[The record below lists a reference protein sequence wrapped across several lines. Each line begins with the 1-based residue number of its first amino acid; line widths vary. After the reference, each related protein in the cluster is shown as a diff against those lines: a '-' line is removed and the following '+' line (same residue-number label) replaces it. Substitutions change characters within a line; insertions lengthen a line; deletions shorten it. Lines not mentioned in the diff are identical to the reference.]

1 MVWAVANSNLAL
13 VKYWGKADEGAR
25 HPATPSLSV
34 TLDSLSTVA
43 RVELSKQWSEDLI
56 EGVPSAAASR
66 VHVFFDRLRS
76 RFGLSSHARVWLK
89 SNFPVAAGL
98 ASSASTFAAVAK
110 AASAEAGLDLDDERL
125 ADVARLG
132 SGSAC
137 RSVYGGFVEWRPQ
150 GGGSVVEPIAV
161 KDHWPLSILVAVT
174 SERPK
179 AVGSS
184 EGMKRTEATSPY
196 YRAWLDS
203 GATDL
208 KQARQAVR
216 DRSLAGLGVVAERNC
231 LRMHAAI
238 MASDPPLVY
247 WEPATLAVIRE
258 VWALR
263 DRGVE
268 AYFSIDAGPQV
279 KVLCAPASAG
289 SVRAALAAV
298 AGVERILEARP
309 GDGARVVD
317 GPPAWAV
324 AAAAEPI
331 IREGASA
338 R

>member
-13 VKYWGKADEGAR
+13 VKYWGKADEGAK
-25 HPATPSLSV
+25 HPAGASLSV
-34 TLDSLSTVA
+34 TLDSLCTAAS
-43 RVELSKQWSEDLI
+43 VEMSPRWSDDVV
-56 EGVPSAAASR
+56 EGVPDGAAAR
-66 VHVFFDRLRS
+66 IRLFFDRLRTE
-76 RFGLSSHARVWLK
+76 FGLASHARVWLG

-110 AASAEAGLDLDDERL
+110 AAATAANLDLDDSRL
-125 ADVARLG
+125 AAVARLG

-137 RSVYGGFVEWRPQ
+137 RSIYGGFVEWRPEA
-150 GGGSVVEPIAV
+150 GGSVVEPIAA
-161 KDHWPLSILVAVT
+161 KDHWPLCILVAVT

-179 AVGSS
+179 AVSS
-184 EGMKRTEATSPY
+184 SDGMKRTEATSPY

-203 GATDL
+203 GAGDIA
-208 KQARQAVR
+208 QARAAVR
-216 DRSLAGLGVVAERNC
+216 DRALDCLGAVAERNC

-238 MASDPPLVY
+238 MASDPPLLY

-263 DRGVE
+263 QRGVE

-279 KVLCAPASAG
+279 KVLCAAAAAAT
-289 SVRAALAAV
+289 VRTALAAV
-298 AGVERILEARP
+298 PDVIRVLEARP
-309 GDGARVVD
+309 GDGARLVD

-324 AAAAEPI
+324 PSSEPI
-331 IREGASA
+331 RAGAGA